1 MMKCPLCG
9 ELARIRT
16 SRYITNETK
25 ENHNQCQNVNC
36 SATFISHESVSR
48 FIVKP
53 NKVNSVDLCAG
64 AV

>member
-36 SATFISHESVSR
+36 SATFISHESISR
-48 FIVKP
+48 FIVRPKLIEER
-53 NKVNSVDLCAG
+53 NIIHKC
-64 AV
+64 